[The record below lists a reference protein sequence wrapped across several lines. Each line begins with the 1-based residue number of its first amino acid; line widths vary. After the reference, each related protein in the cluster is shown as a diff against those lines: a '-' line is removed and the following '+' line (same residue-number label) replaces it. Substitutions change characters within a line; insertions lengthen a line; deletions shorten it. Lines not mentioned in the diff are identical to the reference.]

1 MVNYIL
7 VAHMWQCSRWQFSN
21 AMGCEIRRKHRS
33 MDTGN
38 NQLLY
43 LPLLFQRL
51 SVCLFLSV
59 YLYKIPLSLFIH
71 HSSFILSY
79 LFSLFNDMSL
89 LVSNTNSCIFIVENY
104 SDLLAGYLWLGFVL
118 ICVQQFRQV
127 CKKLSAY
134 CLQTIFEVWNST
146 LRSVFAPKLTWY
158 KSI

>member
-1 MVNYIL
+1 
-7 VAHMWQCSRWQFSN
+7 MWQCSRWQFSH
-21 AMGCEIRRKHRS
+21 AMGCELRRKHRS

-38 NQLLY
+38 NELLY
-43 LPLLFQRL
+43 LPLLFLCL

-59 YLYKIPLSLFIH
+59 YWSNRPLSLFIH

-79 LFSLFNDMSL
+79 LFSLSNDMSL
-89 LVSNTNSCIFIVENY
+89 LVSNTNSCIACIFIVENY
-104 SDLLAGYLWLGFVL
+104 SDLLAGYLWLGFVYE
-118 ICVQQFRQV
+118 CVQQFRQV

-134 CLQTIFEVWNST
+134 CLQSIYEVWNST